1 MQNQDDRYA
10 RVLKFYNDEVER
22 TEKEKNRIDE
32 LYRTCDDEDVCS
44 DLYES
49 ALFAEG
55 DYREAKAIRDQILT
69 IE

>member
-10 RVLKFYNDEVER
+10 RVLKFYNDQVET
-22 TEKEKNRIDE
+22 TEKEWKRIDE
-32 LYRTCDDEDVCS
+32 LYRTCDDEDVCA

-55 DYREAKAIRDQILT
+55 DYRESKAIRDQILS